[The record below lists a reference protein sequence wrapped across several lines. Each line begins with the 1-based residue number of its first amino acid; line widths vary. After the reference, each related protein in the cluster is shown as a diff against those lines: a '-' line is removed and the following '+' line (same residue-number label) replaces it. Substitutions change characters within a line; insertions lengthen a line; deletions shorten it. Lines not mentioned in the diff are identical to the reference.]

1 MKNVFRNL
9 CTTFGVMLLIGAMA
23 ANAQSPTGGR
33 GHQRGGNSDT
43 PRPKPE
49 SAASRANPAS
59 DPIAAINS
67 ELPSLKVDLKLS
79 TEQTPAWNAFEASV
93 GEVRNISLA
102 GVKREMAARAQSS
115 ATRIAA
121 INANPPSALS
131 FFALLVD
138 EEQQRA
144 AAMSDIRLA
153 LKALVEILNADQ
165 RKMFDRR
172 IALAQQEPLGN
183 S

>member
-1 MKNVFRNL
+1 MK
-9 CTTFGVMLLIGAMA
+9 
-23 ANAQSPTGGR
+23 Q
-33 GHQRGGNSDT
+33 
-43 PRPKPE
+43 
-49 SAASRANPAS
+49 
-59 DPIAAINS
+59 
-67 ELPSLKVDLKLS
+67 
-79 TEQTPAWNAFEASV
+79 AW

>member
-1 MKNVFRNL
+1 
-9 CTTFGVMLLIGAMA
+9 MA
-23 ANAQSPTGGR
+23 ANAQSPPGGR
-33 GHQRGGNSDT
+33 SHQRGGNTDA
-43 PRPKPE
+43 PRPKAE
-49 SAASRANPAS
+49 TAAPRTNPTS

-79 TEQTPAWNAFEASV
+79 TEQTTAWIAFETSV
-93 GEVRNISLA
+93 WEVRNISLA
-102 GVKREMAARAQSS
+102 GIKREMAARAQSS
-115 ATRIAA
+115 ASRIAA

-131 FFALLVD
+131 FLALPVD

-144 AAMSDIRLA
+144 AAMSDMRLA
-153 LKALVEILNADQ
+153 LKALVEILSADQ

>member
-1 MKNVFRNL
+1 MKNIIRNF
-9 CTTFGVMLLIGAMA
+9 CAAFAVVLLIGAMA
-23 ANAQSPTGGR
+23 ANAQPSSGGR
-33 GHQRGGNSDT
+33 GHQRGGNTDT
-43 PRPKPE
+43 PRPKAE
-49 SAASRANPAS
+49 SVAPRTNPTS

-79 TEQTPAWNAFEASV
+79 AEQTPAWQSFEASV

-115 ATRIAA
+115 AARVAA

-144 AAMSDIRLA
+144 TAMSDMRLA
-153 LKALVEILNADQ
+153 LKALMEILNAEQ

>member
-1 MKNVFRNL
+1 MA
-9 CTTFGVMLLIGAMA
+9 FGIVLMIGAMA
-23 ANAQSPTGGR
+23 ANAQSPSGGR
-33 GHQRGGNSDT
+33 GHQRGGNTDA
-43 PRPKPE
+43 PRPKAE
-49 SAASRANPAS
+49 YAAPRATPAR

-79 TEQTPAWNAFEASV
+79 AEQTPAWHSFEVSV
-93 GEVRNISLA
+93 REVRNISLA
-102 GVKREMAARAQSS
+102 GVKRELAAS
-115 ATRIAA
+115 ALPAASRIAA

-131 FFALLVD
+131 FIATLVD
-138 EEQQRA
+138 EEQQRST
-144 AAMSDIRLA
+144 AMSDVRVT
-153 LKALVEILNADQ
+153 LKVLLEVLNAEQ

>member
-1 MKNVFRNL
+1 
-9 CTTFGVMLLIGAMA
+9 MLLIGTMA
-23 ANAQSPTGGR
+23 ANAQSPSGGR

-43 PRPKPE
+43 PRPKTDY
-49 SAASRANPAS
+49 AAPRANPAR

-79 TEQTPAWNAFEASV
+79 AEQTPAWNAFEASV
-93 GEVRNISLA
+93 WEVRNISLA
-102 GVKREMAARAQSS
+102 GVKRELAARAQSS
-115 ATRIAA
+115 APRIAA

-131 FFALLVD
+131 FIATLVD

-144 AAMSDIRLA
+144 AAMADMRVT
-153 LKALVEILNADQ
+153 LKLLVEVLNADQ

>member
-1 MKNVFRNL
+1 
-9 CTTFGVMLLIGAMA
+9 MLLAGAMA
-23 ANAQSPTGGR
+23 ANAQSPPGGR
-33 GHQRGGNSDT
+33 SHQRGGNTDT
-43 PRPKPE
+43 PRPKTETATP
-49 SAASRANPAS
+49 RTNPTS

-79 TEQTPAWNAFEASV
+79 AEQMTAWIAFETSV
-93 GEVRNISLA
+93 WEVRNISLA
-102 GVKREMAARAQSS
+102 GIKREMAARAQSS
-115 ATRIAA
+115 ASRIAA

-131 FFALLVD
+131 FLALLVD

-144 AAMSDIRLA
+144 AAMSNMRLA
-153 LKALVEILNADQ
+153 LKALVEILSVDQ

>member
-1 MKNVFRNL
+1 VKNASRNL
-9 CTTFGVMLLIGAMA
+9 IGAIGVMLVVAVSA
-23 ANAQSPTGGR
+23 ANAQSPSGGR
-33 GHQRGGNSDT
+33 SHQRGGNTET
-43 PRPKPE
+43 PRPKAEATVP
-49 SAASRANPAS
+49 RVNPTS

-67 ELPSLKVDLKLS
+67 ELPSLRIDLKLS
-79 TEQTPAWNAFEASV
+79 AEQIPAWNAFELSV
-93 GEVRNISLA
+93 REVRNISLA
-102 GVKREMAARAQSS
+102 GVKREMAARAQSP

-144 AAMSDIRLA
+144 AAMGDMRVA
-153 LKALVEILNADQ
+153 LKTLVEALNADQ

-183 S
+183 T